1 MGILLWLWKQVVSLF
16 GTIMPER
23 WKPATMA
30 LAAKGKTESATAKF
44 EPSRLMVGLW
54 WIIHLVIVAVVV
66 LALWY
71 VNSLYDLDKV
81 LRSPWPWL
89 HKFWLPLLFLL
100 GYTLCW
106 LGWYL
111 WKLLG
116 PERETESYTDIDE
129 AWAEAVYALKEAGVS
144 IEQTPLFLILG
155 RPAGSV
161 DDLFFASQ
169 LPLQVRTV
177 PRKAEAPLHVY
188 ANKEG
193 IYVTCE
199 GASLLGRA
207 AQLLT
212 AKENVESSG
221 FYQTLGPAALGRA
234 RPPELLRPPV
244 PSAEK
249 KAEPPPDET
258 GVLENKAETS
268 VAEMLL
274 PEPSGST
281 ASFVAYR
288 QPLRLL
294 QNIDEAERLTA
305 RLKYLCRRIA
315 RQRHPYCSVNGLLI
329 LAPLAATDNDADAHQ
344 AGLIIQRDVRAARE
358 SLRVRCPIET
368 VLCDLEKLS
377 GFLDLMGQFTEER
390 QRQQL
395 LGRTFPLVPQ
405 VDPEQFPKMIS
416 GGLEWLCQSL
426 LPSVVYQFLQMEKPG
441 DGNAD
446 ETLRRNA
453 RLVQLLGELRDRQPR
468 WSHILTQGIAV
479 QEKQMP
485 LLGGG
490 FLCATGPDAAREQ
503 AFVHDVFR
511 LLIENQNSV
520 AWTPEALDENRD
532 YLRWARLCY
541 LGIALLAAGF
551 VFLAYNI
558 WLKL

>member
-1 MGILLWLWKQVVSLF
+1 
-16 GTIMPER
+16 
-23 WKPATMA
+23 
-30 LAAKGKTESATAKF
+30 
-44 EPSRLMVGLW
+44 
-54 WIIHLVIVAVVV
+54 
-66 LALWY
+66 
-71 VNSLYDLDKV
+71 
-81 LRSPWPWL
+81 
-89 HKFWLPLLFLL
+89 
-100 GYTLCW
+100 
-106 LGWYL
+106 
-111 WKLLG
+111 
-116 PERETESYTDIDE
+116 
-129 AWAEAVYALKEAGVS
+129 
-144 IEQTPLFLILG
+144 LG

-177 PRKAEAPLHVY
+177 PRRAEAPLHVF
-188 ANKEG
+188 ANKEA

-212 AKENVESSG
+212 AQEAMGSSAVNM
-221 FYQTLGPAALGRA
+221 TLSPAAFGEQFPA
-234 RPPELLRPPV
+234 ELLKPPIPV
-244 PSAEK
+244 ETPA
-249 KAEPPPDET
+249 APLEPDIT
-258 GVLENKAETS
+258 ALESKGETS

-274 PEPSGST
+274 PEPSGQS

-294 QNIDEAERLTA
+294 QSIDETERLTA

-329 LAPLAATDNDADAHQ
+329 LTPLAATDNDADAHQ
-344 AGLIIQRDVRAARE
+344 IGLIIQRDIRAARA

-368 VLCDLEKLS
+368 TLCDLERLP
-377 GFLDLMGQFTEER
+377 GFLDLMAQFTEAR

-416 GGLEWLCQSL
+416 AGLEWLCQTM
-426 LPSVVYQFLQMEKPG
+426 LPSVVYQFLQTEKPG
-441 DGNAD
+441 DANAE
-446 ETLRRNA
+446 ETLRRNG
-453 RLVQLLGELRDRQPR
+453 RLVYMLGQLRDRQPR
-468 WSHILTQGIAV
+468 WSHILTQGV
-479 QEKQMP
+479 TMQEKQTP
-485 LLGGG
+485 LLGGA

-511 LLIENQNSV
+511 LLIENQNAV

-532 YLRWARLCY
+532 YVRWTRLCY

-551 VFLAYNI
+551 VFLAYHI
-558 WLKL
+558 WLNV

>member
-1 MGILLWLWKQVVSLF
+1 MGIFLWLWERLSATFWMV
-16 GTIMPER
+16 MPAR
-23 WKPATMA
+23 WKPDTMV
-30 LAAKGKTESATAKF
+30 LAAKGKTEAATAKF

-54 WIIHLVIVAVVV
+54 WLLHVAVVV
-66 LALWY
+66 VVVLGLWY
-71 VNSLYDLDKV
+71 VNGRYDLDKV

-89 HKFWLPLLFLL
+89 HPFWLPLLFLL
-100 GYTLCW
+100 GYALCW

-116 PERETESYTDIDE
+116 PERETDSYADIDA
-129 AWAEAVYALKEAGVS
+129 AWAEAVVALKEAS
-144 IEQTPLFLILG
+144 IEIEQMPLFLVLG

-169 LPLQVRTV
+169 LPLLVRTV
-177 PRKAEAPLHVY
+177 PRQATAPLHVY
-188 ANKEG
+188 ANKEA

-199 GASLLGRA
+199 GASLLGRTA
-207 AQLLT
+207 ELLT
-212 AKENVESSG
+212 AQENLEASG
-221 FYQTLGPAALGRA
+221 VNQTLGSAALAGRLPA
-234 RPPELLRPPV
+234 ELLRPA
-244 PSAEK
+244 PSAVEQTVAP
-249 KAEPPPDET
+249 AEESGT
-258 GVLENKAETS
+258 TLESKTETS
-268 VAEMLL
+268 VAELLL
-274 PEPSGST
+274 PEPSGQS

-294 QNIDEAERLTA
+294 QNIDESERLTA
-305 RLKYLCRRIA
+305 RLKYLCRTIA
-315 RQRHPYCSVNGLLI
+315 RQRHPYCSANGLLI

-344 AGLIIQRDVRAARE
+344 TGLVIQRDVRAARE

-368 VLCDLEKLS
+368 MLCDLERLP
-377 GFLDLMGQFTEER
+377 GFLDLMGQFTQER

-405 VDPEQFPKMIS
+405 VEPEQFPKMIS
-416 GGLEWLCQSL
+416 GGLEWLCQTM
-426 LPSVVYQFLQMEKPG
+426 LPSVVYQFLQAETAG
-441 DGNAD
+441 AGGAE
-446 ETLRRNA
+446 ETLRRNG

-468 WSHILTQGIAV
+468 WSHILTQGVTV
-479 QEKQMP
+479 QEKQTP
-485 LLGGG
+485 LLGGA

-503 AFVHDVFR
+503 AFVHDVFS
-511 LLIENQNSV
+511 LLVENQNYV

-541 LGIALLAAGF
+541 VGIALLAAGF